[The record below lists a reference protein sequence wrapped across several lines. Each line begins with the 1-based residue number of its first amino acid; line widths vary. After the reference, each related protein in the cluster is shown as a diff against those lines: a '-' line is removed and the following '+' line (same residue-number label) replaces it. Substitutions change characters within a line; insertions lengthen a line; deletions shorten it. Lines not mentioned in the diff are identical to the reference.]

1 MNQEESRQ
9 KQYPEKYSYQ
19 EDEINL
25 IDYLRVIWKWKWLI
39 IGGTLICAVVA
50 GVISPE
56 MPKTYEV
63 TMAIEPGIVDVGIR
77 SDSPANISSKI
88 GEEVYNARIVKLFG
102 KDPLKTVCRFKSRV
116 TSNMIKV
123 SSNWMEKDVDFG
135 VKASMQ
141 LLTLLD
147 DDYKEIIEQK
157 KSSYDGKIL
166 MKQNHSSNIGK
177 RLKLQQVNLE
187 TIKKRKEV
195 LMQAIKEVR
204 HNTEKFIHQREII
217 LKNKGAGNDTAIAIY
232 STAIE
237 RDMIHINLLEN
248 KLYDL
253 DIAKNDVAAN
263 IEDLIRNI
271 VNIEVEIDL
280 LKMEKGAIKTIKV
293 IQNPEVS
300 SIPVKSKKKQAV
312 LLATVVGFFFFIFL
326 AFFIEYIR
334 KASKSIRAGE

>member
-1 MNQEESRQ
+1 MSQEESRQ
-9 KQYPEKYSYQ
+9 KQYPENYPYQ
-19 EDEINL
+19 EDKVNL
-25 IDYLRVIWKWKWLI
+25 IDYLWVVWKWKWLI
-39 IGGTLICAVVA
+39 IAGTVIGAVVA

-63 TMAIEPGIVDVGIR
+63 TMAIAPGSVA
-77 SDSPANISSKI
+77 DSPANISSKI
-88 GEEVYNARIVKLFG
+88 SEGVYSARIVKLLG
-102 KDPLKTVCRFKSRV
+102 KDLLKTVCRFKSCV

-135 VKASMQ
+135 RKASMQ

-157 KSSYDGKIL
+157 KSSYDAEIL
-166 MKQNHSSNIGK
+166 MKQNHSSNAEK
-177 RLKLQQVNLE
+177 HLKLQQVNLE

-204 HNTEKFIHQREII
+204 HNTKKFIHQREII
-217 LKNKGAGNDTAIAIY
+217 LKNNGVGNDMAIAVY

-253 DIAKNDVAAN
+253 NIAKNDVAAN
-263 IEDLIRNI
+263 IEDLLRNI
-271 VNIEVEIDL
+271 ANIKVEIDL
-280 LKMEKGAIKTIKV
+280 LKMGKEAIKAIKV

-300 SIPVKSKKKQAV
+300 SMPVKSKKKQAV
-312 LLATVVGFFFFIFL
+312 LLAIVVGFFFFIFL
-326 AFFIEYIR
+326 AFFIEYI
-334 KASKSIRAGE
+334 IRHRNQFTK